1 MNTITELFKI
11 NDAPMLA
18 PDAGVEVSYSDLD
31 ASDSGRD
38 ESGYMHRLVVRH
50 KIPTWQFSYT
60 HLTAE
65 EYGYLRSILPREGT
79 FRFTYPNEDGQQETI
94 EAYLSKYTVL
104 WQDLR
109 RGSYRNLKFSIVGC

>member
-11 NDAPMLA
+11 NGQPMLA

-31 ASDSGRD
+31 AADSGRD
-38 ESGYMHRLVVRH
+38 EAGYMHRLVVRH

-65 EYGYLRSILPREGT
+65 EYAYLRALLPREGT
-79 FRFTYPNEDGQQETI
+79 FVFSYPNEDGQVEET

-104 WQDLR
+104 WQDLT
-109 RGSYRNLKFSIVGC
+109 RGIYRNLKFSIIGC